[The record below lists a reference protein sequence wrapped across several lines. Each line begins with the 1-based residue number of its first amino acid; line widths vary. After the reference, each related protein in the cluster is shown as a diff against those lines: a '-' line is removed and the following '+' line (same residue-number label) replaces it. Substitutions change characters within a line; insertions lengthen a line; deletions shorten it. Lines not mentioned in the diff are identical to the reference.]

1 MGRFAL
7 IWAVVFIV
15 MLLTSVAALAETEK
29 STVLQDV
36 EFARIG
42 ERKLL
47 MNLTLP
53 PGAPQKRF
61 PAIIHVHGGGW
72 CMGDHNADLT
82 QEFGLNG
89 QGFATGSITYRLSQ
103 EAPYP
108 AQIHDCKAAIRFL
121 RANAAKYGIDP
132 ERIGVWGGSAG
143 GHLVALLGTTAGI
156 SLLEG
161 DSGNLE
167 YSSRVQAVCD
177 MFGPTD
183 FSEVAL
189 KEYTSEVMGMVTALF
204 GGPVEEHRGLAR
216 MASPVEFVSKDD
228 PPMLILHGDQDT
240 LVPMSQSEAM
250 YKALKRVGA
259 DVTLVKVKNT
269 GHGFIDYPVSEPTYK
284 EIKKMVLDFFCKHL
298 GVR

>member
-1 MGRFAL
+1 MGWL
-7 IWAVVFIV
+7 
-15 MLLTSVAALAETEK
+15 
-29 STVLQDV
+29 
-36 EFARIG
+36 G
-42 ERKLL
+42 
-47 MNLTLP
+47 
-53 PGAPQKRF
+53 
-61 PAIIHVHGGGW
+61 
-72 CMGDHNADLT
+72 
-82 QEFGLNG
+82 
-89 QGFATGSITYRLSQ
+89 
-103 EAPYP
+103 
-108 AQIHDCKAAIRFL
+108 
-121 RANAAKYGIDP
+121 
-132 ERIGVWGGSAG
+132 G

-189 KEYTSEVMGMVTALF
+189 KEYTSEVLGMVTALF